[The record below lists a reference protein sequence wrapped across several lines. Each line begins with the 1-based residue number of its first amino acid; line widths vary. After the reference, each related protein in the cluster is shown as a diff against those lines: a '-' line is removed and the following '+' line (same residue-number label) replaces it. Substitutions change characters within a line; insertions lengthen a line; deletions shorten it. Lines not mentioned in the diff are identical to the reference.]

1 MKNCK
6 DLSRYRE
13 LVPTKQK
20 EMKAMEEELMQME
33 QKEPRKIKK
42 LRLGKKGK
50 KGAVLAVVLAVVVLA
65 AVVLPRLGG
74 GAAAAG
80 AGYTVEQAARRDLSV
95 SVTGSAKDVAGRRLP
110 GDAGGD
116 GGHHPQ

>member
-33 QKEPRKIKK
+33 QKEQEKN
-42 LRLGKKGK
+42 G
-50 KGAVLAVVLAVVVLA
+50 
-65 AVVLPRLGG
+65 
-74 GAAAAG
+74 
-80 AGYTVEQAARRDLSV
+80 
-95 SVTGSAKDVAGRRLP
+95 TGSGAYRDGIKCHADWRL
-110 GDAGGD
+110 
-116 GGHHPQ
+116 

>member
-33 QKEPRKIKK
+33 QSILMKYWLIM
-42 LRLGKKGK
+42 
-50 KGAVLAVVLAVVVLA
+50 VM
-65 AVVLPRLGG
+65 VLP
-74 GAAAAG
+74 
-80 AGYTVEQAARRDLSV
+80 
-95 SVTGSAKDVAGRRLP
+95 
-110 GDAGGD
+110 
-116 GGHHPQ
+116 